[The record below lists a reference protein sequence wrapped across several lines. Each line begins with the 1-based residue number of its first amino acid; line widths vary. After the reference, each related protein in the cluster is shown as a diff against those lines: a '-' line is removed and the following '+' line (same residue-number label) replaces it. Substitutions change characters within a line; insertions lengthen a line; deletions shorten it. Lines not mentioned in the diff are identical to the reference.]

1 MDDLISRK
9 AVQEALCAD
18 TEEGT
23 FTFTEDQAEA
33 ADKIIRYV
41 VKTLR
46 SVPSV
51 PAVPLDKL
59 CEWLAAENVTVPCN
73 LCDYFKGGKCS
84 VINDAKMPCPAGT
97 DEWRKAMGKGMEV
110 ET

>member
-1 MDDLISRK
+1 MDDLISRN
-9 AVQEALCAD
+9 ALQDALCAD

-46 SVPSV
+46 SVTSV

-59 CEWLAAENVTVPCN
+59 CEWLALNSIVIPCECCQN
-73 LCDYFKGGKCS
+73 F
-84 VINDAKMPCPAGT
+84 VNDSCAAIGDANKPCPNSAGDWQQAIT
-97 DEWRKAMGKGMEV
+97 KMMEG
-110 ET
+110 

>member
-59 CEWLAAENVTVPCN
+59 CEWLAAEHVTIPCQ
-73 LCDYFKGGKCS
+73 LCNYFEDGRCI
-84 VINDAKMPCPAGT
+84 VVNDMKTPCPSGT
-97 DEWRKAMGKGMEV
+97 DEWRKALKKGV
-110 ET
+110 EG

>member
-59 CEWLAAENVTVPCN
+59 CEWLAEHSVNIPCETCSYFSN
-73 LCDYFKGGKCS
+73 DYCTAIGDMNK
-84 VINDAKMPCPAGT
+84 PCPN
-97 DEWRKAMGKGMEV
+97 KAEDWEKALGKGV
-110 ET
+110 DG